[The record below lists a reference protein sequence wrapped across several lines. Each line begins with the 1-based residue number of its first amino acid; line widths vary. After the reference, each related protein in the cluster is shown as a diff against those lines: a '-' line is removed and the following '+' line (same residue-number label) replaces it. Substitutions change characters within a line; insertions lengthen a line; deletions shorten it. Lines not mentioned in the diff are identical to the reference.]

1 MKKPKLLLLSSL
13 LLLSACGETSLSSSI
28 LSQSSETTIS
38 SMPSVS
44 SSSSLS
50 SESSSL
56 TATSSS
62 SSSSSSESSLVSSSS
77 LESGPLTIASIT
89 GLTLPVYTYK
99 NGTYTFSLDAT
110 NKTGVVLSGELN
122 GNIVVDPGTLTDN
135 QYMEID
141 LNGVNITSSSAA
153 PIYYKSAESKIVVK
167 PQKGTTNNLT
177 YSGTSTKLAAILSE
191 NNIEIGGKGTL
202 NLASGGHGIKGDDI
216 TFSSATAITISS
228 TGNDGIH
235 GHTFNATAFTGTL
248 TMGTIAS
255 QAFDINNVDTTAL
268 TYGGSVTF
276 LPATSTEKAVITIA
290 SCANIFQI
298 DNSFIVTPGVS
309 IVATAVTGLLIE
321 NLNPS
326 SIELTVSGTFTANG
340 SPIISQTIAGAK

>member
-1 MKKPKLLLLSSL
+1 MKKPKLLLLSSIF
-13 LLLSACGETSLSSSI
+13 LLSACGETSFSSSL
-28 LSQSSETTIS
+28 LSQSSETTVS
-38 SMPSVS
+38 SEPSV
-44 SSSSLS
+44 SSSLS

-56 TATSSS
+56 TAASS
-62 SSSSSSESSLVSSSS
+62 SSSSSSESSLASSSS
-77 LESGPLTIASIT
+77 LENGPLTVAPIT

-141 LNGVNITSSSAA
+141 LNGVSITSASAA

-202 NLASGGHGIKGDDI
+202 NLVSGGHGIKGDDI

-276 LPATSTEKAVITIA
+276 LPATATDKAVITIA

-309 IVATAVTGLLIE
+309 IVATTVTGLLIE

-326 SIELTVSGTFTANG
+326 SIELTVNGTFTANG
-340 SPIISQTIAGAK
+340 SPVTSQTIAGAK